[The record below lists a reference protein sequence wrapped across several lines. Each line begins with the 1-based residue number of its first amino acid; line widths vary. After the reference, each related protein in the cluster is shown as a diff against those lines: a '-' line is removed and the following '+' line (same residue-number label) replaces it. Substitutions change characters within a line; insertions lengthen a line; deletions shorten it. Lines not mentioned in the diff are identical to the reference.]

1 MDSRE
6 GNRQATKLR
15 ISLRSSLHVF
25 VRVLSF
31 MRCPLNLKLE
41 LTVDFRHLL
50 IVAIRTAMVES
61 GYNADKNFVV
71 AFIFERLFSLIGDIM
86 IVAIIARTILE
97 DMSHGS
103 GKLAFFSNALI
114 GLLWVLALIAFSFYA
129 ALYGQF
135 IARNS
140 SQITSDGS
148 KYTTVFYSAYIF
160 GISMYLAILSCVA
173 VFKRPSKVYS
183 PHHPRRRIYN

>member
-1 MDSRE
+1 
-6 GNRQATKLR
+6 
-15 ISLRSSLHVF
+15 
-25 VRVLSF
+25 
-31 MRCPLNLKLE
+31 
-41 LTVDFRHLL
+41 
-50 IVAIRTAMVES
+50 
-61 GYNADKNFVV
+61 
-71 AFIFERLFSLIGDIM
+71 M

-135 IARNS
+135 IAGNAP
-140 SQITSDGS
+140 QITNDGS

-160 GISMYLAILSCVA
+160 GISMYLAILACVA

-183 PHHPRRRIYN
+183 PHLFCRRVYN

>member
-6 GNRQATKLR
+6 GNRQATKLW
-15 ISLRSSLHVF
+15 ISLRCFLHVLVSFLSF
-25 VRVLSF
+25 VRY
-31 MRCPLNLKLE
+31 PLNLE
-41 LTVDFRHLL
+41 LGITVEFRHLL

-61 GYNADKNFVV
+61 GYHTDKNFVI
-71 AFIFERLFSLIGDIM
+71 AFIFERLFSLIGDTM

-103 GKLAFFSNALI
+103 GKLAFFSNVLI
-114 GLLWVLALIAFSFYA
+114 GLLWVLALVAFSFYA

-135 IARNS
+135 IAGNA
-140 SQITSDGS
+140 SQITNDGS
-148 KYTTVFYSAYIF
+148 KYTAVFFSAYIF

-183 PHHPRRRIYN
+183 PHHSCRRICN